1 MMIDVVIMMID
12 IVIMMIDIVIMMMM
26 MTIMIDIV
34 LMIIVIVSLK
44 KVMYCDK
51 YCDDDYDDDCHV
63 DIDCIDHLLTHH
75 VYHLLSCFYEPGN
88 MITPKCFPVTKVVRY
103 RAVEYG
109 VIRGEHDMMKEL
121 LKGPI
126 TCGIACNPEFSFK
139 YTSGKVQYMRWITS
153 LLSMDHLPFYLS
165 PFPSL
170 LSPHQVSLRTPQG
183 SLILIMTWRWWVGVR
198 RRESST
204 GTCAIPGERE

>member
-1 MMIDVVIMMID
+1 
-12 IVIMMIDIVIMMMM
+12 
-26 MTIMIDIV
+26 
-34 LMIIVIVSLK
+34 
-44 KVMYCDK
+44 
-51 YCDDDYDDDCHV
+51 
-63 DIDCIDHLLTHH
+63 
-75 VYHLLSCFYEPGN
+75 

-153 LLSMDHLPFYLS
+153 YLS
-165 PFPSL
+165 PSL
-170 LSPHQVSLRTPQG
+170 PLYLHQVSLRTPQG
-183 SLILIMTWRWWVGVR
+183 SWTLIMTWRWWVGAR

-204 GTCAIPGERE
+204 GTCAIRGERE

>member
-1 MMIDVVIMMID
+1 
-12 IVIMMIDIVIMMMM
+12 
-26 MTIMIDIV
+26 
-34 LMIIVIVSLK
+34 
-44 KVMYCDK
+44 
-51 YCDDDYDDDCHV
+51 
-63 DIDCIDHLLTHH
+63 
-75 VYHLLSCFYEPGN
+75 

-153 LLSMDHLPFYLS
+153 YLS
-165 PFPSL
+165 PFLPL
-170 LSPHQVSLRTPQG
+170 YLSPGIFEDTTGFVDIDHDVEV
-183 SLILIMTWRWWVGVR
+183 VGWGEEKGIKYWHVR
-198 RRESST
+198 NSW
-204 GTCAIPGERE
+204 GT

>member
-1 MMIDVVIMMID
+1 
-12 IVIMMIDIVIMMMM
+12 
-26 MTIMIDIV
+26 
-34 LMIIVIVSLK
+34 
-44 KVMYCDK
+44 
-51 YCDDDYDDDCHV
+51 
-63 DIDCIDHLLTHH
+63 
-75 VYHLLSCFYEPGN
+75 

-139 YTSGKVQYMRWITS
+139 YTSGKIQYMRWITPHLSITFSS
-153 LLSMDHLPFYLS
+153 LYLCITFPPPLSIT
-165 PFPSL
+165 FPSL
-170 LSPHQVSLRTPQG
+170 YLHQVSLRTPQG
-183 SLILIMTWRWWVGVR
+183 SWTSIMTWRLWVGVR

-204 GTCAIPGERE
+204 GMCAIPGERE